1 MDTPQATVRLP
12 DGRQVC
18 LTSRQLQEL
27 KDEIREAER
36 VLEAKQLEAARRRNY
51 DLF

>member
-1 MDTPQATVRLP
+1 MDTPQATVQLP
-12 DGRQVC
+12 DGRRIW
-18 LTSRQLQEL
+18 LTPRQLQDL

-36 VLEAKQLEAARRRNY
+36 VIEAQRLEAARRRNY